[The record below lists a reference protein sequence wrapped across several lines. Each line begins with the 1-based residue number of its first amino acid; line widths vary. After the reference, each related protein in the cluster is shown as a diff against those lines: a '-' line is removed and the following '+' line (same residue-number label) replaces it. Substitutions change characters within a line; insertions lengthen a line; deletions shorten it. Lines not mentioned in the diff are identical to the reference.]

1 MGHVDSMPKELGS
14 HQSRGPNTV
23 WKGQNQINGV
33 YKNSQGNKLILKGI
47 LCSCQNPWTQ
57 KRKDRWSLLLH
68 DSWVIIS
75 VLCADKNDTIFQS
88 THRRAR
94 TPSIHQ
100 RKGWPFTKKKK
111 SWNSNCE
118 LSLQKYICYI
128 KSKYIYTH
136 ICFKNIKKINETVL
150 QNITYICEF
159 RNISK
164 HLN

>member
-14 HQSRGPNTV
+14 NQSRGPNTV

-33 YKNSQGNKLILKGI
+33 YKNSQGNKPILKGI
-47 LCSCQNPWTQ
+47 LCSCQNPLTQ
-57 KRKDRWSLLLH
+57 KQKDRWSLSLH

-100 RKGWPFTKKKK
+100 WKGWPFTKKKK
-111 SWNSNCE
+111 YLETVIVDYFFKNMYVIGKVN
-118 LSLQKYICYI
+118 
-128 KSKYIYTH
+128 IYTH
-136 ICFKNIKKINETVL
+136 IWFK
-150 QNITYICEF
+150 
-159 RNISK
+159 
-164 HLN
+164 